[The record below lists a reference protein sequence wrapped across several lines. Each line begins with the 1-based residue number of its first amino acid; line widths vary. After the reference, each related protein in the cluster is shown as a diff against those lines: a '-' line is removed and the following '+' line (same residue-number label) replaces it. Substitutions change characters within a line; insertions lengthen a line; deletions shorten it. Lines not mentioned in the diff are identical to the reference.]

1 MPRPAFIQC
10 NYTLHSCTVLLQAG
24 RLPLISLSNAS
35 DNAAAC
41 IQPISH
47 FEHEYT
53 TWKTW
58 PHTCGGSIFDLIM
71 QIDFEGMC
79 TSAIRECNTNT
90 GESLH
95 HRVSLRV
102 YSGCRISIPLLIS
115 SKDFLSLS
123 CSPPQ
128 NKRHS
133 AEGFA

>member
-1 MPRPAFIQC
+1 MPQPAFIQC

-24 RLPLISLSNAS
+24 RLPLISPSKAS

-47 FEHEYT
+47 SEREYA

-58 PHTCGGSIFDLIM
+58 PHTCAGSIFDLIM

-90 GESLH
+90 GE
-95 HRVSLRV
+95 RCVS
-102 YSGCRISIPLLIS
+102 SGCRISIPLLIS
-115 SKDFLSLS
+115 SKDFLSVS